1 MLFRIAIQIYQ
12 FLATKN
18 LKVAEIR
25 YYREW
30 FNLKSMV
37 FYVHSLFLSVAMSS
51 LWKDCHHSSRASESF
66 AQQTFQ
72 VENNWN
78 VEICFIYYLPLRPDC
93 EVAIR
98 EILNRTGGAC
108 PLCPNRRWTWPADG
122 SGTLDWQ
129 MLLHF
134 SRTHKI
140 TDGLEFSFNKPN
152 QVRVETSRPIH
163 LITNGTVLKGNVD
176 LILKKFNPWI
186 ENTSSQE
193 KLHWIDMIII

>member
-30 FNLKSMV
+30 FDLKSQV
-37 FYVHSLFLSVAMSS
+37 RSIPFSCHVLTVKRLSPFFPCFRVICSANISGRKQ
-51 LWKDCHHSSRASESF
+51 LKC
-66 AQQTFQ
+66 
-72 VENNWN
+72 WN
-78 VEICFIYYLPLRPDC
+78 MQICFIYYFPLRPDC

-152 QVRVETSRPIH
+152 QVRVDTSRPIH
-163 LITNGTVLKGNVD
+163 LITNCTVL
-176 LILKKFNPWI
+176 
-186 ENTSSQE
+186 
-193 KLHWIDMIII
+193 

>member
-1 MLFRIAIQIYQ
+1 MSIPVSCHVLTVKRLSPFFPCFRVICSANISGRKQLKCCNMLI
-12 FLATKN
+12 
-18 LKVAEIR
+18 
-25 YYREW
+25 
-30 FNLKSMV
+30 
-37 FYVHSLFLSVAMSS
+37 LFPP
-51 LWKDCHHSSRASESF
+51 F
-66 AQQTFQ
+66 
-72 VENNWN
+72 
-78 VEICFIYYLPLRPDC
+78 RPDC

-98 EILNRTGGAC
+98 EILNRTGGSC

-176 LILKKFNPWI
+176 LILKKFNP
-186 ENTSSQE
+186 
-193 KLHWIDMIII
+193 